1 MFLSK
6 NTTSRL
12 QPLDAG
18 TIRIFKLKY
27 RLLLIRYVISRVDD
41 NKGAADIINEI
52 NTLKVIGWIKSTW
65 RGVTSDTI
73 KHCFEKCGFPTDDYV
88 ATARDSDE
96 EFEIQFNEI
105 PENCSIDEY
114 VDVDNNLATSEEVDV
129 SKIDWQEKLR
139 NECIEEVLNVET
151 AKFDLEDED
160 D

>member
-1 MFLSK
+1 M
-6 NTTSRL
+6 
-12 QPLDAG
+12 DAG

-41 NKGAADIINEI
+41 NKGAANIINEI
-52 NTLKVIGWIKSTW
+52 NTLKVIGWIKSAW

-88 ATARDSDE
+88 ATARYSDE
-96 EFEIQFNEI
+96 DCEIQFNEI

>member
-41 NKGAADIINEI
+41 NKGAATIINEI
-52 NTLKVIGWIKSTW
+52 NTLKVIGWIKSAW

-88 ATARDSDE
+88 ATARYSDE
-96 EFEIQFNEI
+96 DCEIQLNEI